1 MRQQL
6 RFARTAFLPFHHVPF
21 SLPSTRSL
29 AYRRRLHIKNLY
41 RLLRFV
47 FMLLFR
53 RLPLL
58 LFRLFGCLFLLF
70 LCIWH
75 AFDLENVALGA
86 WVWETCHM
94 PPSKWTW
101 AIPIAIARLALP
113 NGAQQPRRRLE
124 SVAAPVAVPSTK
136 LRHPHPHPLTHPHLH
151 LHGNRHRN
159 LRRRLPPT
167 SCFAA
172 LAPWQ
177 QFHLISLAM
186 MHKW

>member
-6 RFARTAFLPFHHVPF
+6 RFARGPLSSPSST
-21 SLPSTRSL
+21 SLRPL

-47 FMLLFR
+47 FELLFR

-70 LCIWH
+70 LCFWH

-124 SVAAPVAVPSTK
+124 SVAAPVAVASTK
-136 LRHPHPHPLTHPHLH
+136 LRYPHPHPHSHLH